1 MMPEHSGSTPK
12 NLPAHIGNA
21 EPTMTSREIAEVVDK
36 RHDNVKRTIDT
47 LADLGI
53 IVRPQFEDEHFTD
66 AMGRPRVEQV
76 YRVGKRDSFV
86 VAARLSPEF
95 TAKLVDYWQEHEGQ
109 GRVLSPAEMFLHNA
123 QAMVAIERKQIEQGR
138 ALADIGATMARV
150 EQAQTVMSSRPANA
164 EGITHIRP
172 RIGKMLG
179 LSAETINEVMR
190 QVSYSPRPAGTVRN
204 DNVNAEGATYLVY
217 WQKDVTKA
225 FRQFAS
231 ECTQVTATMWTH
243 PQIDGR
249 FKMALPKAEVH

>member
-1 MMPEHSGSTPK
+1 MPDHSPGAAG
-12 NLPAHIGNA
+12 NLPAHTGNV

-109 GRVLSPAEMFLHNA
+109 GRALSPAEMFLHNA
-123 QAMVAIERKQIEQGR
+123 QAMVAIERKQFEQGR
-138 ALADIGATMARV
+138 ALADISDTVARV
-150 EQAQTVMSSRPANA
+150 EQAQTILKHRPAGA

-172 RIGKMLG
+172 RINKLFG
-179 LSAETINEVMR
+179 LSAVTVDAVMR
-190 QVSYSPRPAGTVRN
+190 SVSYSPRVAGMVENSHVDALETTF
-204 DNVNAEGATYLVY
+204 AVY
-217 WQKDVTKA
+217 WQKDVTKC
-225 FRQFAS
+225 FRQFAG
-231 ECTQVTATMWTH
+231 ECTQVSATMCTH

-249 FKMALPKAEVH
+249 FKMCAPQSETH